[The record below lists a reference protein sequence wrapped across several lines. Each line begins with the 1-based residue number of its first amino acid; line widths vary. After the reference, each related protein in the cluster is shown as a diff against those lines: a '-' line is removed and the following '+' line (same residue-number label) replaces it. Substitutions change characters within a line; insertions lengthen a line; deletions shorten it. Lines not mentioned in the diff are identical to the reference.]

1 MAPRKKA
8 AAPRPARPT
17 TKPASRPSR
26 TPAAK
31 PKSAPA
37 RKPAAKR
44 PAAPAAVAPPAAQ
57 PRSPLNA
64 KELERFK
71 KLLLDLRARLTGQIT
86 SLASESLTVADE
98 TPSEDRTDDF
108 DREFALN
115 VAGSVQDALFEID
128 EALRRI
134 DEGRYGLCEIS
145 GKPIERERLK
155 ALPYAR
161 FCVAIQQEMER
172 GRTRF
177 RPFGN
182 PIAPTLDREP
192 GAVEAEEPE

>member
-1 MAPRKKA
+1 MTEKKKPEPRKSAEPQKKTA
-8 AAPRPARPT
+8 G
-17 TKPASRPSR
+17 KPAVK
-26 TPAAK
+26 PAVA
-31 PKSAPA
+31 A
-37 RKPAAKR
+37 RKPA
-44 PAAPAAVAPPAAQ
+44 PAAPVQ
-57 PRSPLNA
+57 PEVKSPFSE

-71 KLLLDLRARLTGQIT
+71 LLLLDLRARLTGQVS

-98 TPSEDRTDDF
+98 TPSDDRTDDF

-134 DEGRYGLCEIS
+134 QDGRYGICEVS
-145 GKPIERERLK
+145 GKPIEKERLK

-161 FCVAIQQEMER
+161 FCVTVQAAMEK
-172 GRTRF
+172 GRTRY

-182 PIAPTLDREP
+182 VLVQPPEREP
-192 GAVEAEEPE
+192 NSSESEEQE